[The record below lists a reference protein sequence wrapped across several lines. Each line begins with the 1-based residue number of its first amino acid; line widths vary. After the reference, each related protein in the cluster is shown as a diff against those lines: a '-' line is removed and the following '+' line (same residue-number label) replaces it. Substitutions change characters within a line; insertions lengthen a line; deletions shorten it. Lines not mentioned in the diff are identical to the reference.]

1 MKAYRSKE
9 LPYYIVGNVVILLI
23 LLYPLRMSDI
33 IGGITTCV
41 ALSITLYVYTFII
54 DALLGKEAKIRLTY
68 GSEYRLPG
76 FRVFDDILKNKD
88 VRYDAAE
95 AKEKYAEI
103 YDRLNELQGKE
114 RAKYQ
119 NTEWYKIYSHL
130 SESKNEAVDSTQND
144 YLLCRDLNVCTL
156 SICCMYPLMAGLL
169 WPVAGVKLFNAWFLL
184 VLAVEWIV
192 TNIAMRNKAIRF
204 VHTVIAKDLEGGVK
218 Q

>member
-1 MKAYRSKE
+1 MKAYRAKE

-54 DALLGKEAKIRLTY
+54 DALLSKEAKIRLTY
-68 GSEYRLPG
+68 GSDRYLPG
-76 FRVFDDILKNKD
+76 SRVFDEILKNKD
-88 VRYDAAE
+88 IRYDADV
-95 AKEKYAEI
+95 AKARYSEI
-103 YDRLNELQGKE
+103 YKTLDTLNGKE

-156 SICCMYPLMAGLL
+156 SICGMYLL
-169 WPVAGVKLFNAWFLL
+169 VTVLFWFTSSAKLFNAWFLL
-184 VLAVEWIV
+184 VLGIEWIV